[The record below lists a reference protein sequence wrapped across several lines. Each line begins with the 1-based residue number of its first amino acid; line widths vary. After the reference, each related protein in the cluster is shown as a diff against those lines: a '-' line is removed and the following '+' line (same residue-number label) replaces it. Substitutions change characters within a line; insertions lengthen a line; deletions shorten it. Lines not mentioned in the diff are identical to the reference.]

1 MSTVYVETDVLF
13 AVAKPDA
20 WLAEEVEAVLAEEAV
35 ETSLLAYA
43 EFLVATYE
51 EGNGFAFE
59 VAPTV
64 ANMLELVPI
73 GSERDE
79 AVLLAAATYLDDYDC
94 TPVDALHAATAS
106 TRHGGV
112 LLGTDRV
119 SDGIQDVKRRPLR
132 EA

>member
-1 MSTVYVETDVLF
+1 MSAVSVETDFLF
-13 AVAKPDA
+13 AVAKPDD
-20 WLAEEVEAVLAEEAV
+20 WLAEEVEAVLAEESV

-59 VAPTV
+59 VAQTV

-94 TPVDALHAATAS
+94 TPFDALHAATAS

-119 SDGIQDVKRRPLR
+119 YDGIQDVERRPLR
-132 EA
+132 EE